1 LTIKAKLIPLGAN
14 IGVIRMSKLKLILL
28 FVLFILLSVSVRSTY
43 ADRRYVSDMLIITLR
58 TGQGREYKVIKTLKT
73 DTPVE
78 VLEESERYL
87 RVRTDEGEEGW
98 VAKQY
103 ISSEVPKSVI
113 IGGLKKE
120 TNMLNARVEELEK
133 DQALILDQLE
143 VAKQSHAAKVEE
155 LERNA
160 SNSREEASRIT
171 MELTQ
176 VTEKYNTLLDQS
188 KNVVDLISKHER
200 LQKEKVRLNKEMKHL
215 EQENAHLRNKR
226 MIQWFLA
233 GGGVFF
239 IGVIVG
245 KVSRKK
251 KYY

>member
-1 LTIKAKLIPLGAN
+1 
-14 IGVIRMSKLKLILL
+14 
-28 FVLFILLSVSVRSTY
+28 
-43 ADRRYVSDMLIITLR
+43 
-58 TGQGREYKVIKTLKT
+58 
-73 DTPVE
+73 
-78 VLEESERYL
+78 
-87 RVRTDEGEEGW
+87 
-98 VAKQY
+98 
-103 ISSEVPKSVI
+103 
-113 IGGLKKE
+113 
-120 TNMLNARVEELEK
+120 MLNARVEELEK

>member
-1 LTIKAKLIPLGAN
+1 
-14 IGVIRMSKLKLILL
+14 MSKLKLILL
-28 FVLFILLSVSVRSTY
+28 FVLFILLSVSVTATQ
-43 ADRRYVSDMLIITLR
+43 ADRRYVSDTLIITLR
-58 TGQGREYKVIKTLKT
+58 TGQGLEYKVIKTLKT

-87 RVRTDEGEEGW
+87 RVRTEEGEEGW

-103 ISSEVPKSVI
+103 ISSAVPKAAI
-113 IGGLKKE
+113 IAGLKKE
-120 TNMLNARVEELEK
+120 TNKLKTRVEELEK
-133 DQALILDQLE
+133 DQASILDQFE
-143 VAKQSHAAKVEE
+143 VAKQSHAAKVKE

-160 SNSREEASRIT
+160 SNSREEASRLN
-171 MELTQ
+171 MELAQ
-176 VTEKYNTLLDQS
+176 ITEKYNTLLDQS
-188 KNVVDLISKHER
+188 KNVVDLISEHER